1 MAILYKKNEICLP
14 NGRRLPYRAR
24 TQRLLRYQQNDLAAL
39 RGQDIR
45 GGIPPQYGYDDMNMS
60 GLDHRIQKQNIE
72 DQLKTGPQEF
82 SEEEFSLIPKS
93 VAEKF
98 GFKKKAPKN
107 DESKTTLQTPNPEA
121 QNPAATILPTLCRNP
136 NPKAPTPLQTHP
148 TLPAIGKRSNAP

>member
-1 MAILYKKNEICLP
+1 MAILYKKTKYAFLTEGDSLTEQEHKDSCDINKMIS
-14 NGRRLPYRAR
+14 
-24 TQRLLRYQQNDLAAL
+24 AAL

-121 QNPAATILPTLCRNP
+121 QNPAATIP
-136 NPKAPTPLQTHP
+136 PTPVSKSQ
-148 TLPAIGKRSNAP
+148 S